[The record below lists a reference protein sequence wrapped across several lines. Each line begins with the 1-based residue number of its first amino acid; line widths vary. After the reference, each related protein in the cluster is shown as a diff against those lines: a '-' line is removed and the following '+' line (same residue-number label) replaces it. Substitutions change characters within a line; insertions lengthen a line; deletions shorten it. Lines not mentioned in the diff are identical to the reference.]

1 VAIHRNRLFSD
12 MNGVSPFLGSFLAGP
27 LRLKI
32 LLGGRAICSPRAM
45 SASTPPPE
53 EHAPRLHF
61 LTPRIHVA
69 TKPPALKRPIRVSR
83 PTARPSNWS
92 MGSATLHG
100 AEQDMVE
107 WARIILGLTDG
118 ERPLQNAAS
127 APPSGISD
135 APAFQPGDIKEN
147 STQSAVASLP
157 SSSSPA
163 PKNLMDA
170 DDLSRFPTPRK
181 TCTSTVKARF
191 AEPPPFLAHCKRQR
205 VGDTFA
211 TPTRASG
218 I

>member
-1 VAIHRNRLFSD
+1 MVEITSKPNLFRQETCA
-12 MNGVSPFLGSFLAGP
+12 PLFLKVTGKSGE
-27 LRLKI
+27 
-32 LLGGRAICSPRAM
+32 RARRSIPRRAM

-61 LTPRIHVA
+61 LTPRIRVA
-69 TKPPALKRPIRVSR
+69 TKPPPLKRPIRVSS
-83 PTARPSNWS
+83 PSDWS

-100 AEQDMVE
+100 AEQDLVE
-107 WARIILGLTDG
+107 WARIILGLT
-118 ERPLQNAAS
+118 EAEHPPQHAAS
-127 APPSGISD
+127 APPGGIND
-135 APAFQPGDIKEN
+135 AAAFQPGDIKEN
-147 STQSAVASLP
+147 STQSAVASSL

-163 PKNLMDA
+163 PKSPMDA

-211 TPTRASG
+211 TWTRASG